1 MTRLDKPPT
10 VSAGSRPTDRGAGTG
25 DGVSAMPEE
34 RASDGVRVARA
45 ALTRV
50 AEPAGA
56 ALWQLVDR
64 LGPVDALAEIRDRAV
79 RGRPLPGLHVD
90 RATDEHACADLTAVA
105 AIGGRLV
112 VPEDEEWPTD
122 LLDGLRHIHSEDN
135 PTMPPLALWVR
146 GPARLSTMCRAA
158 VAIVGARASTP
169 YGNHVAGEL
178 GYGLADRGWTVVS
191 GGAYGI
197 DGAAHRGA
205 LAADGTTIAV
215 LACGVDRAYPP
226 GHAALFDRIV
236 GSGALVGE
244 WPPGATP
251 QRWRFL
257 VRNRLIAA
265 LTAGTV
271 VVEAGARSGAR
282 QTARRADELS
292 RAVLA
297 VPGPVT
303 SAMSVGCHRL
313 VREAGAQLVTS
324 AADVHAE
331 LGGLG
336 EVALEPVRAPD
347 GPRDYLG
354 AAAGQVLE
362 GVPARRPGSLAE
374 IATQAGVPVLT
385 AARELPGLATLGL
398 VADTEQGWL
407 LTDAGRS
414 R

>member
-1 MTRLDKPPT
+1 M
-10 VSAGSRPTDRGAGTG
+10 SNGSP
-25 DGVSAMPEE
+25 V
-34 RASDGVRVARA
+34 RASDEVRVARA
-45 ALTRV
+45 ALTRL

-56 ALWQLVDR
+56 ALWQLVAR
-64 LGPVDALAEIRDRAV
+64 LGPVGALAEVRDRHE
-79 RGRPLPGLHVD
+79 RGRPVPGMHAE
-90 RATDEHACADLTAVA
+90 RATDHQAHADLGTVA
-105 AIGGRLV
+105 ALGGRLV
-112 VPEDEEWPTD
+112 VPEDDEWPTD
-122 LLDGLRHIHSEDN
+122 LLDGLRHIHAEDS
-135 PTMPPLALWVR
+135 PTMPPLGLWVR
-146 GPARLSTMCRAA
+146 GQVPLATACKAA
-158 VAIVGARASTP
+158 VAIVGARAATP
-169 YGNHVAGEL
+169 YGNHVSGEL
-178 GYGLADRGWTVVS
+178 GYGLADRGWAVVS

-197 DGAAHRGA
+197 DGAAHRGT
-205 LAADGTTIAV
+205 LAADGTTVAV

-226 GHAALFDRIV
+226 GHAALFDRIA
-236 GSGALVGE
+236 GTGAVVAE

-313 VREAGAQLVTS
+313 VREAGARLVTS
-324 AADVHAE
+324 AADVDAE

-336 EVALEPVRAPD
+336 DAAPEPVRAPD
-347 GPRDYLG
+347 GPRDSLG
-354 AAAGQVLE
+354 AAAAQVLE
-362 GVPARRPGSLAE
+362 GVPARCPGGLAE
-374 IATQAGVPVLT
+374 VAAQAGVPVLT
-385 AARELPGLATLGL
+385 AARELPGLATVGL
-398 VADTEQGWL
+398 VVDTPQGWV